1 MATQISIKID
11 GLPGQIV
18 TIHRELNQ
26 VDRRRLLQSLCAHLR
41 TLQLWLE
48 EEERNDAHPEEHP

>member
-1 MATQISIKID
+1 MGTQIHLEVA
-11 GLPGQIV
+11 GTPGHTV

-48 EEERNDAHPEEHP
+48 EERNDAHPDEHP